1 MKKYALMLAV
11 ALLAAPASAVVN
23 ITAVDMDAAGPGLV
37 AQISY
42 ACTAGE
48 KVAAFALDIQ
58 VDGGAVITAVG
69 GYKVSVSTAA
79 SKGYGIFPANF
90 DRYITVNA
98 QGGVDDW
105 GVAGYTPAAEAGD
118 KGALGGIGTSG
129 ITVEMGALYKG
140 DPNAPGPAGNLLTVE
155 VDKACNLSVTTN
167 AIRGNVVLEGATEA
181 TVSLAAATNV
191 PIGGGVI
198 ECLPTTHPD
207 YNTWVNVGKPECW
220 CIKTQCHGDADG
232 LKEGSTKT
240 GFWRVHFRDLNTLL
254 AGWNTKEPT
263 MGPGIS
269 TVTFTDGI
277 GSVAGICA
285 DFAHDVEGSTKTGFF
300 RVHFND
306 LNILIA
312 NWNVKEP
319 TFGPGIPKD
328 CGGTIDPQP

>member
-11 ALLAAPASAVVN
+11 ALLAAPASAVVS

-42 ACTAGE
+42 ATSGE
-48 KVAAFALDIQ
+48 KVAAFALDIT

-69 GYKVSVSTAA
+69 GYKVGVSTAA

-105 GVAGYTPAAEAGD
+105 GVAGYNPVAEAGD
-118 KGALGGIGTSG
+118 KGALGGLGTSG

-140 DPNAPGPAGNLLTVE
+140 DANAPGTPGNLLTVE
-155 VDKACNLSVTTN
+155 VDKACNLTVTTN

-181 TVSLAAATNV
+181 TVNLAAATNV
-191 PIGGGVI
+191 PITGGEI
-198 ECLPTTHPD
+198 ECLPTSHPD
-207 YNTWVNVGKPECW
+207 YNTWVAVGKPECW

-232 LKEGSTKT
+232 KKEGTAKT

-263 MGPGIS
+263 MGPGIA

-319 TFGPGIPKD
+319 TFGPGIPQD
-328 CGGTIDPQP
+328 CGGTINPEP